1 MGIAWTSGWDC
12 LQFRDSSR
20 AGGKA
25 MSPNR
30 PIVYVLD
37 DDDRIREALS
47 AFLSSAG
54 HDVITFSDAAQY
66 LAFQRPD
73 VPACLILDLDLPGMT
88 GLELQT
94 KLVNIGG
101 PPIVFLTGHGDIPS
115 TVKAMKA
122 GATEF
127 LSKPFEPEELLHA
140 IEGAIRLDEESRT
153 KNAELSAIQK
163 RYSSL
168 TPRERE
174 VLPYVVSGLLNK
186 ETAWELGTSEITIRI
201 HRGQIMK
208 KMAAQS
214 LADLVRI
221 AGKLGIPET

>member
-1 MGIAWTSGWDC
+1 MNSD
-12 LQFRDSSR
+12 
-20 AGGKA
+20 
-25 MSPNR
+25 R

-37 DDDRIREALS
+37 DDSRIREALS
-47 AFLSSAG
+47 ALLSSAG
-54 HDVITFSDAAQY
+54 HEVIAFSNAAEY

-73 VPACLILDLDLPGMT
+73 APACLILDLDLPGMS

-94 KLVNIGG
+94 KLGDVGG

-127 LSKPFEPEELLHA
+127 LSKPFEPEELLRA
-140 IEGAIRLDEESRT
+140 IDAAIRLDGELRL
-153 KNAELSAIQK
+153 KKAELGAIQK
-163 RYSSL
+163 RYSLL

-214 LADLVRI
+214 LADLVRM
-221 AGKLGIPET
+221 AGKLGIPKS

>member
-1 MGIAWTSGWDC
+1 MSSG
-12 LQFRDSSR
+12 
-20 AGGKA
+20 
-25 MSPNR
+25 R

-37 DDDRIREALS
+37 DDSRIREALS
-47 AFLSSAG
+47 ALLSAAG
-54 HDVITFSDAAQY
+54 HQVITFNNAAEY

-73 VPACLILDLDLPGMT
+73 APACLILDLDLPGMT
-88 GLELQT
+88 GLELQR
-94 KLVNIGG
+94 KLADVGG

-127 LSKPFEPEELLHA
+127 LSKPFEPEELLRA
-140 IEGAIRLDEESRT
+140 IDAAIHLDGELRL
-153 KNAELSAIQK
+153 KNAELNAIRK
-163 RYSSL
+163 RYSLL

-221 AGKLGIPET
+221 AGKLGIPKS

>member
-1 MGIAWTSGWDC
+1 M
-12 LQFRDSSR
+12 SSD
-20 AGGKA
+20 
-25 MSPNR
+25 R

-37 DDDRIREALS
+37 DDSRIREALS
-47 AFLSSAG
+47 ALLSSAG
-54 HDVITFSDAAQY
+54 HEVITFSNAAEY
-66 LAFQRPD
+66 LAGQRSD
-73 VPACLILDLDLPGMT
+73 ASACLILDLDLPGMT

-94 KLVNIGG
+94 KLADVGG

-127 LSKPFEPEELLHA
+127 LSKPFEPEELLRAVDAA
-140 IEGAIRLDEESRT
+140 IHLDGELRL
-153 KNAELSAIQK
+153 KNAELSAIRK
-163 RYSSL
+163 RYSLL

-221 AGKLGIPET
+221 AGKLGIPKS